1 MIAFRTAIEADAD
14 FITEAITEAEKSGTE
29 IFSYARIFDL
39 SNEQATALI
48 KSAVLEN
55 IPGQELCL
63 SGFIIAEIDGE
74 PAGAVC
80 SWIEAEDDIP
90 SSVLKA
96 NILYYFL
103 GKKATIQADK
113 ISEIIDPLFIPRDP
127 GTLQI
132 ESVYVRNKYR
142 GMGVSMEL
150 ILEHIKQNI
159 SNGKKFSKVQ
169 VQLAETNKAAKSA
182 YQKLGFIEHT
192 RKNSIAADVLKYLP
206 SNTKIMMELSVSTLL
221 KKGLIKIG

>member
-1 MIAFRTAIEADAD
+1 MIAFRTAVEADVD
-14 FITEAITEAEKSGTE
+14 FIAEAITEAEKSGTD

-48 KSAVLEN
+48 KNAVLEN

-80 SWIEAEDDIP
+80 SWIEAKDGIP
-90 SSVLKA
+90 SSLLKA
-96 NILYYFL
+96 NVLYYFL
-103 GKKATIQADK
+103 GKEAISRADHK
-113 ISEIIDPLFIPRDP
+113 SEIIDPLFIPREP

-132 ESVYVRNKYR
+132 ESVYVRNKFR

-150 ILEHIKQNI
+150 ILEHIKQHI
-159 SNGKKFSKVQ
+159 INGKNFSKVQ
-169 VQLAETNKAAKSA
+169 IQLAETNAAAMNA
-182 YQKLGFIEHT
+182 YQKPGFIMHA
-192 RKNSIAADVLKYLP
+192 RKISHHPDVLKYLP
-206 SNTKIMMELSVSTLL
+206 SNTKIMMELAVSTLIN
-221 KKGLIKIG
+221 KGLIKI

>member
-1 MIAFRTAIEADAD
+1 MITFRTAIEADVD

-29 IFSYARIFDL
+29 ILSYARIFDL

-48 KSAVLEN
+48 KNAVLEN

-63 SGFIIAEIDGE
+63 SGFIIAEINGE

-96 NILYYFL
+96 NVLYYFL
-103 GKKATIQADK
+103 GKNATTQATK
-113 ISEIIDPLFIPRDP
+113 TSEILDTLFIPRDP

-132 ESVYVRNKYR
+132 ESVYVRNKFR
-142 GMGVSMEL
+142 GLGVSKEL

-159 SNGKKFSKVQ
+159 SNGKNFSKVQ
-169 VQLAETNKAAKSA
+169 VQLAETNQAAKSA
-182 YQKLGFIEHT
+182 YQKLGFMVHT
-192 RKNSIAADVLKYLP
+192 RKNCTSADVLKYLP
-206 SNTKIMMELSVSTLL
+206 SGTKIMMELSVSTLL